1 MISLNGTTKALPL
14 QKILEKVWDPDDT
27 CILFC
32 ILEEKNTAA
41 GSFSNFLSPK
51 PDGQGLYLEA
61 PEPKYFFRYDII
73 LSTGSLLKSKNDELS
88 PMEYRHHS
96 ISSSVRPLSPDLP

>member
-1 MISLNGTTKALPL
+1 MVDLNFTENAHFMLLDQTNLK
-14 QKILEKVWDPDDT
+14 K
-27 CILFC
+27 
-32 ILEEKNTAA
+32 
-41 GSFSNFLSPK
+41 SSN
-51 PDGQGLYLEA
+51 QGMNQIDRAYRYLEA

-96 ISSSVRPLSPDLP
+96 ISSSVRPLSRD

>member
-1 MISLNGTTKALPL
+1 MTLDFFFIF
-14 QKILEKVWDPDDT
+14 EK
-27 CILFC
+27 
-32 ILEEKNTAA
+32 KNAI
-41 GSFSNFLSPK
+41 GSFFNFLSTE
-51 PDGQGLYLEA
+51 PDGQGFYLEA

-96 ISSSVRPLSPDLP
+96 ISSSVRPLSLDLP